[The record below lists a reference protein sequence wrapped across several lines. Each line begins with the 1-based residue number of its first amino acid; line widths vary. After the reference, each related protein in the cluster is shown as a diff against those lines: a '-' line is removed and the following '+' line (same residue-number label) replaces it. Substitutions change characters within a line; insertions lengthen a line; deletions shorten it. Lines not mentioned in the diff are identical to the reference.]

1 MMSLHVIVTL
11 EHDARFSIAH
21 APGETLAIVPVR
33 GGNEK
38 MEREFSVK
46 LANKPGELARMT
58 DALHKDGVN
67 IRTISTEPHA
77 QVVRLVTA
85 DPDKSRESLRRA
97 GMEFSERN
105 LLVAKLKDEPGELAR
120 ISGALAREGVN
131 IDAAYMLDRDSSHV
145 HVAFAVS
152 DENKAK
158 NILKL

>member
-1 MMSLHVIVTL
+1 MTL
-11 EHDARFSIAH
+11 EYDVRFSIAH
-21 APGETLAIVPVR
+21 VPREAFAIVLVR

-46 LANKPGELARMT
+46 LANKPGELARVT

-77 QVVRLVTA
+77 EVVRIVTA
-85 DPDKSRESLRRA
+85 DPVKSRESLQRA
-97 GMEFSERN
+97 GMVFSERN

-120 ISGALAREGVN
+120 VSSALAKEGVN
-131 IDAAYMLDRDSSHV
+131 IDAAYMLDKDSKHV